1 MNVSCVSV
9 SVSSLDFEAKNGES
23 LVSFLAL
30 VVSFGEF
37 FVSVGEFD
45 ARVIS
50 PYRYIA
56 IWAKKR
62 AGFWEI
68 LSEVGEC
75 GWEWQSWLVVHE
87 AEPRVRA
94 YPGWSLRTR
103 GLKRG
108 TRGRVLCDREAIR
121 RRGRDIGRER
131 VGGARF
137 RPAAGIY

>member
-1 MNVSCVSV
+1 MVSFGRQVLFFVFRGVTRKGSDDVVNVSLVSV
-9 SVSSLDFEAKNGES
+9 SISSLDFEAKNGER

-45 ARVIS
+45 ARAIS

-94 YPGWSLRTR
+94 
-103 GLKRG
+103 
-108 TRGRVLCDREAIR
+108 
-121 RRGRDIGRER
+121 
-131 VGGARF
+131 
-137 RPAAGIY
+137 